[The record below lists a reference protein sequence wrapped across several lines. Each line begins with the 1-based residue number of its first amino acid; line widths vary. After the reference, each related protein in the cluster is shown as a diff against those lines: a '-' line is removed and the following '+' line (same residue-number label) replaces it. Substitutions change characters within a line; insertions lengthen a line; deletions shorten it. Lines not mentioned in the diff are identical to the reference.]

1 MSIIKRPAEI
11 VGKETIAALIYGQP
25 GMGKTTLACS
35 APKPVL
41 FDFDGGID
49 RVRLEHQVPTVQISK
64 WEDAEAALKEIESA
78 PGEFKT
84 IIVDT
89 ASKMIDCII
98 FKICGTAQPKIQ
110 QWGLINAEFKA
121 FLRSVQQ
128 LRMNVVFVAQRESEK
143 NGEEVRQIPQFRASN
158 YKDVI
163 CDLDVCGYM
172 EMVVDKGQQVRMITF
187 NPTSRNEGKNT
198 ADFEPAYFLPTLA
211 PGQPNNFL
219 TDRFAEFVERQRNKA
234 KQRADIINGVN
245 AKVEMY
251 KSILGDCKDANDV
264 NTILEK
270 AKAEEAVGDLRLR
283 LAQLIKDRATALN
296 LKLNKETNRYE

>member
-1 MSIIKRPAEI
+1 MSSLIKRPAEI
-11 VGKETIAALIYGQP
+11 IGKETIAALIYGQP

-49 RVRLEHQVPTVQISK
+49 RVRLEHQVPTVQITS
-64 WEDAEAALKEIESA
+64 WDDAQAALKELEGA
-78 PGEFKT
+78 PGEYQT

-98 FKICGTAQPKIQ
+98 YKICGTAQPKIK
-110 QWGLINAEFKA
+110 QWGLINAAFKS

-172 EMVVDKGQQVRMITF
+172 EMVTVKGEEIRRITF

-198 ADFEPAYFLPTLA
+198 AEFLPYYDLPTLA
-211 PGQPNNFL
+211 PGQANTFL
-219 TDRFAEFVERQRNKA
+219 SDRFAEFVTRQHEKA
-234 KQRADIINGVN
+234 KQRAAIIKEVSDKVAAYQKEADAAMGAAAVN
-245 AKVEMY
+245 ALCDKMKKEKV
-251 KSILGDCKDANDV
+251 
-264 NTILEK
+264 
-270 AKAEEAVGDLRLR
+270 VGDLRIR
-283 LAQLIKDRATALN
+283 LLQIITDRAKALN
-296 LKLNKETNRYE
+296 LKLNKDKRYE